1 MIEETQEMLV
11 GEDDLERPKL
21 ILRWIRALL
30 LEAQEELKEA
40 GEMIDRIEP
49 RMRKLDMKPELRVLL
64 ADRARIAK
72 LPATIKRIA
81 KKALDMEDI
90 PRIRELI
97 EQAIQHPTRDN
108 VLKWRNSLD
117 AYVPPFPAT
126 V

>member
-1 MIEETQEMLV
+1 MLI

-30 LEAQEELKEA
+30 LEAQERFKDA

-49 RMRKLDMKPELRVLL
+49 NMRKLDMKPELRVLL
-64 ADRARIAK
+64 ADRARIARQTK
-72 LPATIKRIA
+72 TIE
-81 KKALDMEDI
+81 KAANKARDIEDI

-97 EQAIQHPTRDN
+97 EKVLRDPTREN
-108 VLKWRNSLD
+108 ILKWRNSLD